1 ERLAVLTASR
11 PQVSLF
17 RERSDAESASV
28 IGARHARRGR
38 HHETRHRGHH
48 REIRGHHGIHHY
60 GIRHRGR
67 GTLLHHGS
75 TRRAHSVHNRIL
87 FLENRHGPSH
97 AGRSPGL
104 RNSRGHSSHDRKSQD
119 VHKTRDTTGLR
130 R

>member
-1 ERLAVLTASR
+1 AIASISDVEFRNAEKLTMTYHLAQTEERLAVLTASR

-67 GTLLHHGS
+67 GTLLH
-75 TRRAHSVHNRIL
+75 
-87 FLENRHGPSH
+87 
-97 AGRSPGL
+97 
-104 RNSRGHSSHDRKSQD
+104 
-119 VHKTRDTTGLR
+119 
-130 R
+130 